1 MKTRTLILIYHFI
14 AGLSDTATGL
24 LLLFAPAF
32 TLRLMGVTEVP
43 HPLYYVRYIGV
54 FVLSVGATYL
64 LIPAV
69 VRDAPDVSTWW
80 RAQWAITAFI
90 RALVALFVLWQVILG
105 VMEGAWIAVFFTDAT
120 YAAIQYIGL
129 RKRWLDVRS

>member
-1 MKTRTLILIYHFI
+1 MKTRSLILIYHFI

-32 TLRLMGVTEVP
+32 TLRLMGVTETP
-43 HPLYYVRYIGV
+43 HPLFYARYIGV

-69 VRDAPDVSTWW
+69 LRNAPDASTWW

-90 RALVALFVLWQVILG
+90 RSFVALFVLSQIAFG
-105 VMEGAWIAVFFTDAT
+105 VMESAWLAVVFTDAT
-120 YAAIQYIGL
+120 YAAIQCIGL
-129 RKRWLDVRS
+129 RRRWLDVRG